1 MNTNTNLGSM
11 LPLNC
16 DLDKIAVI
24 DLSKSAHSY
33 SFKDIDQKSNA
44 VARGL
49 LLKNIKSGDKIAIL
63 ADNSVD
69 LISTFFGSMRAGI
82 IPVLINTKL
91 SDTQIKN
98 ILLDTESKLL
108 FTDQQR
114 KFSITT
120 VNFENDFN
128 NFLDSGDFEIYE
140 PAEKDVA
147 FIIYT
152 SGSSGDPKGSA
163 LTHRGHTWA
172 IKRNISYD
180 SKWSHKSISLISAP
194 LYHTN
199 GLTTFEGAFA
209 SGATIV
215 LLSKFNPLDCINA
228 IEQYQVTTMFCV
240 PTMMAMIIQEPCV
253 KTSNLNSVKHIRS
266 ASSPFN
272 ESLLESVKQYFPN
285 SKVLNSYGITE
296 VGPSLFGPHPDGLP
310 RPITSVGYPAQ
321 GIEYRLI
328 NGILHI
334 KSPSMQ
340 ISYCN
345 DNTDDSLTEDGFFNT
360 KDLFRIDT
368 DGFYYFLGRVDD
380 MFKCGANRVYPS
392 EVQSIIESHPAVNSS
407 FVIGVPDEIKGFKP
421 YAFVVLKNGRHATQD
436 DIKQHC
442 LINGPAYQHPRQV
455 WIIDQLPLTG
465 SNKVDGQL
473 LKDLAIK
480 NLTN

>member
-1 MNTNTNLGSM
+1 
-11 LPLNC
+11 
-16 DLDKIAVI
+16 
-24 DLSKSAHSY
+24 
-33 SFKDIDQKSNA
+33 
-44 VARGL
+44 
-49 LLKNIKSGDKIAIL
+49 
-63 ADNSVD
+63 
-69 LISTFFGSMRAGI
+69 
-82 IPVLINTKL
+82 
-91 SDTQIKN
+91 
-98 ILLDTESKLL
+98 
-108 FTDQQR
+108 
-114 KFSITT
+114 
-120 VNFENDFN
+120 
-128 NFLDSGDFEIYE
+128 
-140 PAEKDVA
+140 
-147 FIIYT
+147 
-152 SGSSGDPKGSA
+152 
-163 LTHRGHTWA
+163 
-172 IKRNISYD
+172 
-180 SKWSHKSISLISAP
+180 
-194 LYHTN
+194 
-199 GLTTFEGAFA
+199 
-209 SGATIV
+209 
-215 LLSKFNPLDCINA
+215 
-228 IEQYQVTTMFCV
+228 
-240 PTMMAMIIQEPCV
+240 MMAMVVQEPCV
-253 KTSNLNSVKHIRS
+253 KTANLKSVKHIRS

-272 ESLLESVKQYFPN
+272 ENLLESVKQYFPN

-328 NGILHI
+328 DGILHI

-345 DNTDDSLTEDGFFNT
+345 DNTDDNITEDGFFNT

-421 YAFVVLKNGRHATQD
+421 YAFVVLKTGKHATQD